1 MAETKEKYEELIQAF
16 KMTWDSFPGAARLID
31 KGNVTIAVNRFAS
44 EHGLEPGQICAKIG
58 TPESHRGCMK
68 SIALKEKTA
77 KIDRPAE
84 GKIRGWLPIEDYPDV
99 VVHFSVGIPDV
110 NEK

>member
-1 MAETKEKYEELIQAF
+1 MTEIEEKYGELIQAF
-16 KMTWDSFPGAARLID
+16 KMTWDSFSGAARLID

-44 EHGLEPGQICAKIG
+44 EHGLEIGQICAKIG
-58 TPESHRGCMK
+58 APESHRGCLK
-68 SIALKEKTA
+68 SAALKEKIA
-77 KIDRPAE
+77 KIDRPSE
-84 GKIRGWLPIEDYPDV
+84 SKIRGWIPIEDYPDV